1 MTIDEAIRHATGV
14 AERCCGT
21 CAAEHRQLSEWL
33 TELKVR
39 RACSTVEY
47 SAAWQA
53 GGKQKL
59 GGEK

>member
-1 MTIDEAIRHATGV
+1 MTLDEAIRHATEV
-14 AERCCGT
+14 AESCCGT

-47 SAAWQA
+47 STAWQA

-59 GGEK
+59 GGEG